1 MASVGG
7 EPGGGEPSGA
17 NVGESSSVPLI
28 VLVFDM
34 DQTLIDTN
42 KDNNAAMSHHKKIPS
57 LLNTRLL
64 EEVISPAVRLRN
76 QGRNI
81 AILLLT
87 NNGDEEYIKAVMSEI
102 NNRIF
107 DLHIRSNL
115 QMRDN
120 IKNFNEY
127 FKEKEKEKD
136 ARPVFDAFMT
146 AKTPGRYAK
155 EFVKDLEDVKLML
168 QTARLPYDIKQLVSN
183 TYMFD
188 DMPEHKIK
196 SEIQPG
202 NYFYIV
208 SKKGEGGFTVD
219 GGDATDYSKI
229 KGVLESLNNPVDGS
243 DNTNGNL
250 KLLNKS
256 VGGRRRRS
264 LRRRNKKSKK
274 TKKRSTRSLHGVGR
288 SVKQRQVKQW
298 QVKQR
303 QVKQWQ
309 VKQHG
314 GGQYCPKR
322 LDGKIVD
329 YVYCA
334 AECDTDN
341 TCGPYT

>member
-1 MASVGG
+1 MNIRMAFPGR

-42 KDNNAAMSHHKKIPS
+42 KDNKAAMSYHTKIPS
-57 LLNTRLL
+57 LVNTRLL
-64 EEVISPAVRLRN
+64 EEIISPAVRLRN

-81 AILLLT
+81 AILVLT
-87 NNGDEEYIKAVMSEI
+87 NNGDDAYINAVMSEI
-102 NNRIF
+102 NNRIS

-115 QMRDN
+115 QVRDN
-120 IKNFNEY
+120 IKNFNQY
-127 FKEKEKEKD
+127 LKEE

-146 AKTPGRYAK
+146 ANTPGRDAK
-155 EFVKDLEDVKLML
+155 RFVKDLEDVESML
-168 QTARLPYDIKQLVSN
+168 QTARIPYDIEQLVRT

-188 DMPEHKIK
+188 DMPDHVIK
-196 SEIQPG
+196 SQIPSE

-208 SKKGEGGFTVD
+208 SKKGEGFTVD

-243 DNTNGNL
+243 DNTKGVL
-250 KLLNKS
+250 ESLSIS

-274 TKKRSTRSLHGVGR
+274 TKKRSTRTLHGLGR
-288 SVKQRQVKQW
+288 SVKQRQVKQ
-298 QVKQR
+298 R
-303 QVKQWQ
+303 Q

-322 LDGKIVD
+322 VDGKIVD

>member
-1 MASVGG
+1 MAFPGR

-42 KDNNAAMSHHKKIPS
+42 KDNNAAMSDHKKIPS

-81 AILLLT
+81 AILVLT
-87 NNGDEEYIKAVMSEI
+87 NNGDEGYIQAVMSEI
-102 NNRIF
+102 NNRIS
-107 DLHIRSNL
+107 DLDIRSNL
-115 QMRDN
+115 QVRDN
-120 IKNFNEY
+120 IKNFNQY
-127 FKEKEKEKD
+127 LKEKEEE

-146 AKTPGRYAK
+146 ANTPGRDAK
-155 EFVKDLEDVKLML
+155 RFVKDLEDVKLML
-168 QTARLPYDIKQLVSN
+168 TNAGLRYNPGQLELN

-188 DMPEHKIK
+188 DRLDHEIKRQIPPE
-196 SEIQPG
+196 

-208 SKKGEGGFTVD
+208 SKKGEEGFTVD

-229 KGVLESLNNPVDGS
+229 KGVLESLNTPVDGS
-243 DNTNGNL
+243 DNSKGYL
-250 KLLNKS
+250 KSLSKF

-274 TKKRSTRSLHGVGR
+274 TKKRSTRTLDGLGR
-288 SVKQRQVKQW
+288 SVKQRQVKQR

-303 QVKQWQ
+303 Q

-322 LDGKIVD
+322 VDGKIVD

-334 AECDTDN
+334 AECDVDN
-341 TCGPYT
+341 TCGAYT

>member
-1 MASVGG
+1 MNIRMAFPGR

-42 KDNNAAMSHHKKIPS
+42 KDNNAAMSDHKKIPS

-81 AILLLT
+81 AILVLT
-87 NNGDEEYIKAVMSEI
+87 NNGDEGYIQAVMSEI
-102 NNRIF
+102 NNRIS

-115 QMRDN
+115 QVRDN
-120 IKNFNEY
+120 IKNFNQY
-127 FKEKEKEKD
+127 LKEKEEE

-146 AKTPGRYAK
+146 ANTPGRDAK
-155 EFVKDLEDVKLML
+155 RFVKDLEDVKLML
-168 QTARLPYDIKQLVSN
+168 TNAGLRYNPRQLELN

-188 DMPEHKIK
+188 DRLDHEIKRQIPPE
-196 SEIQPG
+196 
-202 NYFYIV
+202 NYFYVV
-208 SKKGEGGFTVD
+208 SKRGEGFTVD
-219 GGDATDYSKI
+219 SGDATDYSVI
-229 KGVLESLNNPVDGS
+229 KSRLESL
-243 DNTNGNL
+243 
-250 KLLNKS
+250 KLSEDVGGATKKL
-256 VGGRRRRS
+256 GGRRRRS

-274 TKKRSTRSLHGVGR
+274 TKKRPTRTLHGLGR
-288 SVKQRQVKQW
+288 SM
-298 QVKQR
+298 
-303 QVKQWQ
+303 
-309 VKQHG
+309 KQHG

-322 LDGKIVD
+322 VDGKIVD

-334 AECDTDN
+334 AECDVDN
-341 TCGPYT
+341 TCGAYT

>member
-1 MASVGG
+1 MAFPGR

-42 KDNNAAMSHHKKIPS
+42 KDNNTAMNDHTKIPS

-76 QGRNI
+76 QGRTI

-87 NNGDEEYIKAVMSEI
+87 NNGDEGYIQAVMSEI
-102 NNRIF
+102 NNRIS

-115 QMRDN
+115 QVRDN
-120 IKNFNEY
+120 IKNFNKY
-127 FKEKEKEKD
+127 LKEG
-136 ARPVFDAFMT
+136 ARPVFDAYISRN
-146 AKTPGRYAK
+146 TPSRVGNGPDKR
-155 EFVKDLEDVKLML
+155 LEDVELML
-168 QTARLPYDIKQLVSN
+168 ETARLSYDPAELVLN

-188 DMPEHKIK
+188 DMPDHVIK
-196 SEIQPG
+196 SQIPPE

-208 SKKGEGGFTVD
+208 SKRGEGFTVD
-219 GGDATDYSKI
+219 SGDGTDYSVI
-229 KGVLESLNNPVDGS
+229 KRRLESLKPSENIGYVNN
-243 DNTNGNL
+243 
-250 KLLNKS
+250 KL
-256 VGGRRRRS
+256 GGRRRRS

-274 TKKRSTRSLHGVGR
+274 TKKRSTRTLHRLGR
-288 SVKQRQVKQW
+288 IM
-298 QVKQR
+298 
-303 QVKQWQ
+303 
-309 VKQHG
+309 KQHG

>member
-1 MASVGG
+1 MNIRMAFPGR

-42 KDNNAAMSHHKKIPS
+42 KDSGIAMKDNTKIPS

-64 EEVISPAVRLRN
+64 KEVISPAVRLRN

-81 AILLLT
+81 AILVLT
-87 NNGDEEYIKAVMSEI
+87 NNEDNAYIKAVMSEI
-102 NNRIF
+102 NNRIS

-115 QMRDN
+115 QVRDN
-120 IKNFNEY
+120 IKNFNQYLNEMT
-127 FKEKEKEKD
+127 
-136 ARPVFDAFMT
+136 RPVFDVYMSRNT
-146 AKTPGRYAK
+146 LGRVGK
-155 EFVKDLEDVKLML
+155 GPDKRLKDVESML
-168 QTARLPYDIKQLVSN
+168 QTAGIPYDIKQLVST

-188 DMPEHKIK
+188 DRSDHVIS
-196 SEIQPG
+196 SEIPPE

-208 SKKGEGGFTVD
+208 SKKGEEGFTVD
-219 GGDATDYSKI
+219 GGDGTNYSKI
-229 KGVLESLNNPVDGS
+229 KGVLESLNTPVDGS
-243 DNTNGNL
+243 DNTEDNL
-250 KLLNKS
+250 ESLIKS

-274 TKKRSTRSLHGVGR
+274 TKKRSTRTLRGLGR
-288 SVKQRQVKQW
+288 SVKQG

-303 QVKQWQ
+303 QVKQRQ